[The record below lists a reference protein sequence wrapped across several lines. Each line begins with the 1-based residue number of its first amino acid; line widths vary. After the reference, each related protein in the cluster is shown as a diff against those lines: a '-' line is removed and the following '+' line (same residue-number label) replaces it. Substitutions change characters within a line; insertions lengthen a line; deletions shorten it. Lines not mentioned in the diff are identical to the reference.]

1 MSRIAKG
8 ILPAIQLALARIAKG
23 DGLHYTAGDMA
34 SILVTRDQFNITPE
48 GITHKPTDASFVPH
62 CGDPRYGST
71 RLGRLECEAPSR
83 DNYDPEVVNNIM
95 MQLWA
100 EYLAAN
106 SDLFN
111 KKAGGDGDMESDIS
125 DDRHSK
131 PDR

>member
-1 MSRIAKG
+1 MAN
-8 ILPAIQLALARIAKG
+8 G
-23 DGLHYTAGDMA
+23 DGLRCMAGDMA

-83 DNYDPEVVNNIM
+83 DNYDPEVVKNIM

>member
-23 DGLHYTAGDMA
+23 DGLHYMAKDMA
-34 SILVTRDQFNITPE
+34 SILVTRDQFNITPQ

-62 CGDPRYGST
+62 CGDPRSGSM
-71 RLGRLECEAPSR
+71 RLGRLECEAPSL
-83 DNYDPEVVNNIM
+83 DNYDPEVVKKMM

-106 SDLFN
+106 ADLFQ
-111 KKAGGDGDMESDIS
+111 ESTLS
-125 DDRHSK
+125 DDRHLTA
-131 PDR
+131 DR

>member
-23 DGLHYTAGDMA
+23 DGLHYMAKDMA
-34 SILVTRDQFNITPE
+34 SILVTRDQFNITPQ

-62 CGDPRYGST
+62 CGDPRSGST
-71 RLGRLECEAPSR
+71 RLGRLECEVPSL
-83 DNYDPEVVNNIM
+83 DNYDPEVVKKMM

-106 SDLFN
+106 SDLFQ
-111 KKAGGDGDMESDIS
+111 ESTLS
-125 DDRHSK
+125 DDRHLT
-131 PDR
+131 PTR

>member
-23 DGLHYTAGDMA
+23 DGLHYMAKDMA
-34 SILVTRDQFNITPE
+34 SILVTRDQFNITPQ

-62 CGDPRYGST
+62 CGDPRSGST
-71 RLGRLECEAPSR
+71 RLGRLECEAPSL
-83 DNYDPEVVNNIM
+83 DNYDPEVVKEMM

-106 SDLFN
+106 SDLFQ
-111 KKAGGDGDMESDIS
+111 ESTLS
-125 DDRHSK
+125 DDRHST